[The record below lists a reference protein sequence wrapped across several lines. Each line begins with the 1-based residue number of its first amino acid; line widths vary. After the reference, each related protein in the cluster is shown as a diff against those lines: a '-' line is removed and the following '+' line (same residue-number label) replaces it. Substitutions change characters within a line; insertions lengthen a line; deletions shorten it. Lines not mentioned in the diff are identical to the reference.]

1 MLALDTCLILL
12 VIDSDY
18 GYQQMGV
25 LLRVQANLKK
35 KPNPCTIQAK
45 LFEAESFHSEE
56 PTLDLGHLAVLPN
69 INLGL
74 WPERHFP
81 HL

>member
-25 LLRVQANLKK
+25 LLRVRANLKK
-35 KPNPCTIQAK
+35 KPNAHAIGTQ

-56 PTLDLGHLAVLPN
+56 PIL
-69 INLGL
+69 
-74 WPERHFP
+74 
-81 HL
+81 